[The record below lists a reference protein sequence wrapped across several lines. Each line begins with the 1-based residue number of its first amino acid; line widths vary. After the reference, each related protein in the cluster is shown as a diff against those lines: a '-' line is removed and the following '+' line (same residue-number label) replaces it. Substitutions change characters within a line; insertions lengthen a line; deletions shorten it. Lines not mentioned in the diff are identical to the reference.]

1 MKIKYL
7 SGPKAGTEE
16 HVEGNVGRFAVSAG
30 LAVQIETQAD
40 RQARLPKPGEAKVE
54 PKWSVIELEG
64 MVTTARCH
72 AIKLEVLHQIS
83 FYTGDP
89 ARIRLIG
96 GRVPPPE
103 IVREYEYE
111 WKHRPELRAE
121 LLYTGDLGPCRE
133 NERAAQDKAEANKNC
148 AAGTMAGTGA
158 RVRFVPVVDD

>member
-1 MKIKYL
+1 MKIKYT
-7 SGPKAGTEE
+7 SGPKAGQEE
-16 HVEGNVGRFAVSAG
+16 HVENSIGRFAINAG
-30 LAVQIETQAD
+30 LGVQIETQAD
-40 RQARLPKPGEAKVE
+40 RQARLPKPGDATVQ

-89 ARIRLIG
+89 KRIRLIG

-103 IVREYEYE
+103 IVKDYTYE
-111 WKHRPELRAE
+111 WEHRPELRAE
-121 LLYTGDLGPCRE
+121 SLYIGDLGPCRE
-133 NERAAQDKAEANKNC
+133 NERAAQDKAEADKNC
-148 AAGTMAGTGA
+148 AAGTMAGTGE